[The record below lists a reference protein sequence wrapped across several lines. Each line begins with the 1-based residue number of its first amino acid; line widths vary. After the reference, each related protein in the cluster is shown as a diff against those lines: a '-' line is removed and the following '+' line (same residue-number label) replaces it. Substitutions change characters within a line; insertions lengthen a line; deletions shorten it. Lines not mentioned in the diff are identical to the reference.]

1 MKVKL
6 EYIWLDGNSPTQQL
20 RSKTKV
26 WDYDPMANPKMQTK
40 RTMAYNGR
48 LIPCPEEL
56 PNWSFDGSSTKQAVG
71 NNSDCILKPVHVIMD
86 PQRLDG
92 YLVMCEVLNSDGT
105 PHESNNR
112 HTLVEDDQYWFGFEQ
127 EYILSKTGNNPLGFP
142 TEGYPRPQ
150 GDYYCGIGAENV
162 VGRDIVE
169 EHLQVCLEANLNITG
184 TNAEVMLGQWEY
196 QLFAE
201 GAKKASDE
209 LWLSRFLLMRLT
221 EKYDLRV
228 DFKPKPVEGD
238 WNGSGLHV
246 NFSSDLTREVG
257 GEEMFNSICEEMGKS
272 HQEHI
277 KVYGEENEK
286 RLTGLHETQH
296 IDKFSYGVSDRGASI
311 RIPISTVENGWKG
324 YLEDRRPASNADPYL
339 LTKTIYGSLIKAEN
353 KFRTIEV

>member
-6 EYIWLDGNSPTQQL
+6 EYIWLDGNQITQKV

-26 WDYDPMANPKMQTK
+26 WEYDPMNNPKMQTK
-40 RTMAYNGR
+40 RTLAYNGR
-48 LIPCPEEL
+48 LIPCAEEL
-56 PNWSFDGSSTKQAVG
+56 PNWSFDGSSTNQAKG
-71 NNSDCILKPVHVIMD
+71 NKSDCVLKPVHVIMD

-92 YLVMCEVLNSDGT
+92 YLVMCEVLNYDGT
-105 PHESNNR
+105 PHESNKR
-112 HTLVEDDQYWFGFEQ
+112 HKLIEDEQYWFGFEQ
-127 EYILSKTGNNPLGFP
+127 EYILCQKFGSPIGFP
-142 TEGYPRPQ
+142 NEGFPKPQ
-150 GDYYCGIGAENV
+150 GDYYCGIGAESV
-162 VGRDIVE
+162 RGRDIVE

-209 LWLSRFLLMRLT
+209 LWLSRFLLIRLT
-221 EKYDLRV
+221 EKYDLMV
-228 DFKPKPVEGD
+228 DFTPKPVEGD

-257 GEEMFNSICEEMGKS
+257 GKEMFNSICEEMGKN
-272 HQEHI
+272 HEEHI
-277 KVYGEENEK
+277 KVYGYQNEK
-286 RLTGLHETQH
+286 RLTGLHETQR

-311 RIPISTVENGWKG
+311 RIPISTVESDWKG
-324 YLEDRRPASNADPYL
+324 YLEDRRPASNADPYE
-339 LTKTIYGSLIKAEN
+339 LTNVLYNTLVKAEN

>member
-6 EYIWLDGNSPTQQL
+6 EYIWLDGNEPTQKL
-20 RSKTKV
+20 RSKTKI
-26 WDYDPMANPKMQTK
+26 WDYDPMDNPKMQAK

-48 LIPCPEEL
+48 VIPCPEEL
-56 PNWSFDGSSTKQAVG
+56 PNWSFDGSSTNQAIG
-71 NNSDCILKPVHVIMD
+71 NKSDCILKPVHVVMD

-105 PHESNNR
+105 PHTTNKR
-112 HTLVEDDQYWFGFEQ
+112 YGLVDDNQYWFGFEQ
-127 EYILSKTGNNPLGFP
+127 EYILSKKNGPIGFP
-142 TEGYPRPQ
+142 TDGFPKPQ
-150 GDYYCGIGAENV
+150 GDYYCGLGAGNV
-162 VGRDIVE
+162 IGRDIVE

-184 TNAEVMLGQWEY
+184 TNAEVMIGQWEY

-201 GAKKASDE
+201 GTKKASDE
-209 LWLSRFLLMRLT
+209 LWLSRFLLIRLT
-221 EKYDLRV
+221 EKYDLMV

-246 NFSSDLTREVG
+246 NFSSDLTREIG
-257 GEEMFNSICEEMGKS
+257 GEEMFNSICKEMGKK

-277 KVYGEENEK
+277 EVYGEENEK

-296 IDKFSYGVSDRGASI
+296 ITKFSYGVSDRGASI
-311 RIPISTVENGWKG
+311 RIPISTVENNWKG

-339 LTKTIYGSLIKAEN
+339 LTKTIYNSLVMAEN

>member
-1 MKVKL
+1 MRVKL
-6 EYIWLDGNSPTQQL
+6 EYIWLDGNEPTQKL
-20 RSKTKV
+20 RSKTKI
-26 WDYDPMANPKMQTK
+26 WDYYHMTDPLELNG
-40 RTMAYNGR
+40 RVLAYNGR
-48 LIPCPEEL
+48 VIPSPDEL
-56 PNWSFDGSSTKQAVG
+56 PNWNFDGSSTNQAKG
-71 NNSDCILKPVHVIMD
+71 NKSDCVLKPVRIVMD

-92 YLVMCEVLNSDGT
+92 FLVMCEVMNSDGT
-105 PHESNNR
+105 PHKTNKR
-112 HTLVEDDQYWFGFEQ
+112 HNLIDDPEYWFGFEQ
-127 EYILSKTGNNPLGFP
+127 EYILTKTGTPLGFP
-142 TEGYPRPQ
+142 TEGYPKPQ
-150 GDYYCGIGAENV
+150 GDYYCGLGSENV

-184 TNAEVMLGQWEY
+184 TNAEVMIGQWEY
-196 QLFAE
+196 QILSK

-209 LWLSRFLLMRLT
+209 LWLSRFLLIRLT

-257 GEEMFNSICEEMGKS
+257 GEEMFNSICEKLGNTHSKHME
-272 HQEHI
+272 
-277 KVYGEENEK
+277 VYGEENNK

-296 IDKFSYGVSDRGASI
+296 INKFSYGVSDRGASI
-311 RIPISTVENGWKG
+311 RIPPSTVENGWKG

-339 LTKTIYGSLIKAEN
+339 LTGTIYDTLLKAED

>member
-6 EYIWLDGNSPTQQL
+6 EYIWLDGNEPTQKL

-26 WDYDPMANPKMQTK
+26 WDYDPMDSPKMQAK

-48 LIPCPEEL
+48 VIPCPEEL
-56 PNWSFDGSSTKQAVG
+56 PNWSFDGSSTNQAIG
-71 NNSDCILKPVHVIMD
+71 NKADCILKPVHVIMD

-92 YLVMCEVLNSDGT
+92 YLVMCEVLNYDGT
-105 PHESNNR
+105 PHVTNKR
-112 HTLVEDDQYWFGFEQ
+112 HDLVEDDQYWFGFEQ
-127 EYILSKTGNNPLGFP
+127 EYILSQKYGSPIGFP
-142 TEGYPRPQ
+142 NDGFPKPQ
-150 GDYYCGIGAENV
+150 GDYYCGLGAGNV

-184 TNAEVMLGQWEY
+184 TNAEVMIGQWEY
-196 QLFAE
+196 QIFSE

-209 LWLSRFLLMRLT
+209 LWLSRFLLIRLT
-221 EKYDLRV
+221 EKYDLMV

-246 NFSSDLTREVG
+246 NFSSDLTREIG
-257 GEEMFNSICEEMGKS
+257 GEEMFNSICEEMGKN

-277 KVYGEENEK
+277 QVYGEENEK

-296 IDKFSYGVSDRGASI
+296 ISKFSYGVSDRGASI
-311 RIPISTVENGWKG
+311 RIPISTVENNWKG

-339 LTKTIYGSLIKAEN
+339 LTRTIYNSLVRAEN